1 MATFSSPL
9 GTQFDQRQ
17 YLQTYLRLQLTLDTQ
32 VLLPMKQMQEVL
44 VVPAERIT
52 PIPNMPEC
60 VVGLLNQR
68 NRVFW
73 IIDLSRLLELTYLN
87 LEIQDYYIAIVRV
100 GNFSLGLVVQE
111 VHGVLRIAPEAIEST
126 MATVPFGI
134 IPYLKGCV
142 IHPQEGILLVL
153 EPSAILNSPVLNG

>member
-1 MATFSSPL
+1 MTTVSSQL
-9 GTQFDQRQ
+9 GTPFDQRQ
-17 YLQTYLRLQLTLDTQ
+17 HLQTYLRLQLTPDTQ

-44 VVPAERIT
+44 VVPVDRIT
-52 PIPNMPEC
+52 PIPNMSEC

-87 LEIQDYYIAIVRV
+87 FDLQEYYIAIVRA
-100 GNFSLGLVVQE
+100 GNFSLGLVVQQ
-111 VHGVLRIAPEAIEST
+111 VHGIFRILEEAIQSP
-126 MATVPFGI
+126 MGTVPSGI
-134 IPYLKGCV
+134 TPYLKGCV

-153 EPSAILNSPVLNG
+153 EPSAILNSQVLSY